1 MNSSIFS
8 DKKERCAYG
17 IHIETQTNVL
27 LKMVKMMSTM
37 KGNNS
42 ASGSVCNFQKG
53 IVLSSHSLMGL
64 YVMLKENFNIEF
76 IMTRKLNQ
84 DCLERFFGCIRQ
96 MSGPH
101 DHPDSVTFKKRLKK
115 YVLGKDARLLS
126 DKNNVGQDN
135 DDGKCLR
142 EVMTNSKIKDSY
154 DRELDLRVMY
164 DKSHF

>member
-1 MNSSIFS
+1 
-8 DKKERCAYG
+8 
-17 IHIETQTNVL
+17 
-27 LKMVKMMSTM
+27 
-37 KGNNS
+37 
-42 ASGSVCNFQKG
+42 
-53 IVLSSHSLMGL
+53 
-64 YVMLKENFNIEF
+64 
-76 IMTRKLNQ
+76 MTRKLNQ

-126 DKNNVGQDN
+126 DINNVGQDN

-154 DRELDLRVMY
+154 DRELDLELCTTSLIFENM
-164 DKSHF
+164 DMETDFTDDDQSNDINEFGKFAFECDAEQNTSTIIEE